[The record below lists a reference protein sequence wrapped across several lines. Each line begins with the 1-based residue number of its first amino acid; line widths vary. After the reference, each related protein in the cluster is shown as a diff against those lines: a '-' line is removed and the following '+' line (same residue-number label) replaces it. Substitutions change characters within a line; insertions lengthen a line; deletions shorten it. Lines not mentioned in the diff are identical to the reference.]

1 MGILGLWCSGCGG
14 LYGSGTVGMIKTG
27 REIAG
32 EWRSTYASRLLRA
45 AYCASEDSASTEDGW
60 EK

>member
-1 MGILGLWCSGCGG
+1 MALGSAG